1 MKRQGQVILSHICPT
16 PPHWDTRDR
25 SICPVF
31 AKANINNAYKEEVR
45 DTRLY
50 KKVVFVGQM
59 DLSIVLHG
67 SFELKMGQM
76 DLSLA
81 LQKNASLVRGK
92 LYVFLLF

>member
-1 MKRQGQVILSHICPT
+1 
-16 PPHWDTRDR
+16 
-25 SICPVF
+25 
-31 AKANINNAYKEEVR
+31 
-45 DTRLY
+45 LY